1 MTIER
6 IMKDIERVD
15 DQIAILEAR
24 KRDLEGQKTRAEDA
38 ATLKVVKRLK
48 ISPAKLQMLNKLSEA
63 EINEMLRQKE
73 EEKKQHE
80 AQKNEG

>member
-1 MTIER
+1 M
-6 IMKDIERVD
+6 
-15 DQIAILEAR
+15 
-24 KRDLEGQKTRAEDA
+24 
-38 ATLKVVKRLK
+38 KVVKRLK
-48 ISPAKLQMLNKLSEA
+48 ISQAKLQMLNELSEA